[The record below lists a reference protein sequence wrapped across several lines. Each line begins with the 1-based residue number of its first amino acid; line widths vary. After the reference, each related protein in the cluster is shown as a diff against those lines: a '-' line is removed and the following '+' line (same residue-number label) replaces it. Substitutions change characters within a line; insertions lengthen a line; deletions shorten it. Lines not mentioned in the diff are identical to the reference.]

1 MDEFTIQPAPNTVQ
15 ITQQQRLSMAS
26 GPYYAAGQLTYDSGT
41 GFWLGVQDGI
51 ARFSIGNS
59 AGNKMT
65 WDGITLTIVGSFAAS
80 SGTIG
85 GWTIGA
91 DYIRDAAGVVG
102 LSSAVT
108 GGDDIR
114 FWAGDST
121 PANAEFKVTESGA
134 LTAASGTIGG
144 WTLGSTFI
152 TDASGLVGLSSA
164 VTGGDDIR
172 FWAGHTSP
180 LSATFRVAE
189 SGAVTASNITITG
202 GSVLSSL
209 LSGLVGLANLNLSAR
224 GWTQTSAFSVL
235 DLNTVQ
241 WGAGTFTSADGTSY
255 SINAGNT
262 GNMAARSFIYLDI
275 AVSTTEYQTTTTASS
290 AVGAGKVLVATA
302 INGSVEPTFEV
313 FSGVGG
319 TNING
324 SQIVAA
330 SITGNEVAANTITAG
345 NLTVSTLSAITADM
359 GALTAGTITLNSSG
373 HIKSGQTAY
382 NTGTG
387 FWLGYDSSVAKL
399 SIGNASTKYLTW
411 DGTTLTVSRLAVTE
425 PDTQAEDTMTG
436 ISILSGPNTIWVAT
450 VIQDTTDPWSSASN
464 KSFIGR
470 CRAASGFRNAGHNI
484 AAWMCD
490 VTVTQVSAF
499 EVSPPNNVTWNGQ
512 TWAPDEMGLR
522 IVFESMNYLQGD
534 EITSLNWSLMKV

>member
-26 GPYYAAGQLTYDSGT
+26 GPYYAAGQITYDSGT

-65 WDGITLTIVGSFAAS
+65 WDGTTLSIVGSFTAS

-91 DYIRDAAGVVG
+91 DYIRDTSGVVG

-114 FWAGDST
+114 FWAGDAV
-121 PANAEFKVTESGA
+121 PASAEFKVTESGA
-134 LTAASGTIGG
+134 
-144 WTLGSTFI
+144 
-152 TDASGLVGLSSA
+152 
-164 VTGGDDIR
+164 
-172 FWAGHTSP
+172 
-180 LSATFRVAE
+180 
-189 SGAVTASNITITG
+189 VTATNITITG
-202 GSVLSSL
+202 GSILSSL
-209 LSGLVGLANLNLSAR
+209 LSGLIGLSNLNVAAQ

-241 WGAGTFTSADGTSY
+241 WGAGTFTTSGGTSY
-255 SINAGNT
+255 SIGAGNT
-262 GNMAARSFIYLDI
+262 GNMVARTFIYLDI
-275 AVSTTEYQTTTTASS
+275 GVSTTAYQVTTTAST

-302 INGSVEPTFEV
+302 INGAVEPSFEV
-313 FSGVGG
+313 FSGIGG
-319 TNING
+319 ANFDG

-345 NLTVSTLSAITADM
+345 NLSVSQLSAIAADM
-359 GALTAGTITLNSSG
+359 GALTAGTITLDSTG

-387 FWLGYDSSVAKL
+387 FFLGKDGATTKL
-399 SIGNASTKYLTW
+399 SLGSAAGNFLTW
-411 DGTTLTVSRLAVTE
+411 DGTSLTIGGVPLIRELISAAVTI
-425 PDTQAEDTMTG
+425 P
-436 ISILSGPNTIWVAT
+436 
-450 VIQDTTDPWSSASN
+450 
-464 KSFIGR
+464 
-470 CRAASGFRNAGHNI
+470 SGFQMLLADQLTINS
-484 AAWMCD
+484 D
-490 VTVTQVSAF
+490 VTIEGNLA
-499 EVSPPNNVTWNGQ
+499 
-512 TWAPDEMGLR
+512 
-522 IVFESMNYLQGD
+522 I
-534 EITSLNWSLMKV
+534 I